1 MVEPAP
7 PRSCMGICIAVR
19 AFGIFAG
26 LFLLVWLTTQIL
38 VGENQTFTAASKNTS
53 QLGMISKNLPTVLTS
68 VDQAVSMLTAIQLS
82 AFIVVGFVLR
92 ETLTTARRP
101 TREQLI
107 AATAFIVCAFVSIT
121 LGYAARIQAIQ
132 VVNGVIDQ
140 TYAEFGAIETTV
152 VRQALFVA
160 VSAISAVYLVVV
172 ALFDTSGKL
181 NSAEPAKT
189 TDSTVI
195 PAAPAPK
202 VIIAG
207 TARQDALGAE
217 KGSP

>member
-1 MVEPAP
+1 VH
-7 PRSCMGICIAVR
+7 GICIAVR

-107 AATAFIVCAFVSIT
+107 AATAFIVCAFVGIT

-152 VRQALFVA
+152 VRQALWP
-160 VSAISAVYLVVV
+160 YR
-172 ALFDTSGKL
+172 LFRQSTSSLWRCLIRVG
-181 NSAEPAKT
+181 N
-189 TDSTVI
+189 
-195 PAAPAPK
+195 
-202 VIIAG
+202 
-207 TARQDALGAE
+207 
-217 KGSP
+217 